1 MMRDITG
8 YGSGRGPFIGFHD
21 AFPTQGDTPDAEF
34 DVAAGGW
41 LDFLPGMDR
50 VALDTHPYLC
60 FSAPNN
66 DGLSYQAAKVRF
78 RYSVCTRRNRILTC
92 VHYPSSPAHTGARR

>member
-8 YGSGRGPFIGFHD
+8 YGTGNGPFIGFHD
-21 AFPTQGDTPDAEF
+21 AFPTQDGIADADF

-41 LDFLPGMDR
+41 LDFAPGMDR

-60 FSAPNN
+60 FSAPN
-66 DGLSYQAAKVRF
+66 DDSLPYQAAKV
-78 RYSVCTRRNRILTC
+78 SRR
-92 VHYPSSPAHTGARR
+92 